1 MIPHKLHLPEL
12 NLAWPKDLLG
22 PKQFSGSNIVLGQCL
37 PCSLVVVSWKEAQAG
52 PLEDEGLCE
61 PSQL

>member
-1 MIPHKLHLPEL
+1 MVPHKLHLPEL
-12 NLAWPKDLLG
+12 NLAWPEDLLG
-22 PKQFSGSNIVLGQCL
+22 PKQFSGSNIALGQCL
-37 PCSLVVVSWKEAQAG
+37 PRSLVLSWKEAQAG